1 MIRKVFRKKKNADGK
16 QSKIDAF
23 LEKYNL
29 PKDYLGI
36 NRRSVTRGVG
46 IGLFWGFIPMPMQM
60 AAVLATTPFIRF
72 NVPIAISMVWLSNPF
87 TMPPMYYMEYLTGN
101 FLLGREGIHNVQLTV
116 EWFKNNLGD
125 IFVPLYVGTAFY
137 SIVVSGLIYLG
148 LNWLWIRSV
157 RKEKSEKDLARKER
171 KKQNLHK
178 EPKAHSLHE
187 NTLFKYTPS
196 HEHDPDI
203 QVKK

>member
-1 MIRKVFRKKKNADGK
+1 MIRKVFRKKKSADGK

-23 LEKYNL
+23 LEKYHL

-101 FLLGREGIHNVQLTV
+101 FLLGQEGIHNVELTV

-148 LNWLWIRSV
+148 LNWLWIHSV
-157 RKEKSEKDLARKER
+157 RKEKAQKDLARRER
-171 KKQNLHK
+171 KKREVHEAK
-178 EPKAHSLHE
+178 KRHPSHE

-196 HEHDPDI
+196 HEHDANLPS
-203 QVKK
+203 